1 MGKEK
6 AGRAGEE
13 RISPRI
19 CPPGGVF
26 KGWKNGSGALQI
38 RTLTCAPREGS
49 ASASAD
55 SSSGAGHPDCLSIL
69 SKKDSNSWSAVTIS
83 IDSENLIIINS
94 LHSKG
99 RQSSDIS
106 HELAHMLL
114 VHKPGRMDVSE
125 DGLLIL
131 DSYDLVQ
138 EKEAEWLSGC
148 LLLPREALLHITRKS
163 MNVEEA
169 ENRYHVSKKMMLY
182 RQGVTGV
189 NKQFNRARGRA

>member
-1 MGKEK
+1 
-6 AGRAGEE
+6 
-13 RISPRI
+13 
-19 CPPGGVF
+19 
-26 KGWKNGSGALQI
+26 
-38 RTLTCAPREGS
+38 
-49 ASASAD
+49 
-55 SSSGAGHPDCLSIL
+55 
-69 SKKDSNSWSAVTIS
+69 
-83 IDSENLIIINS
+83 
-94 LHSKG
+94 
-99 RQSSDIS
+99 
-106 HELAHMLL
+106 MLL

-169 ENRYHVSKKMMLY
+169 ENRYHVSNKMMLY